1 MKIDELAEQAGRGA
15 RDAARVARRPD
26 IGRVQVSQ
34 RRRSA
39 VSVVVMAFVVT
50 VIAVGAIALW
60 PTAGESGP
68 EPGSVATSP
77 TSDFTIELP
86 GVVLGDSHVW
96 PETPRQGTPAEL
108 AAAFAIEVLKWDDP
122 AAIPDPDADPSG
134 PVWVNVNPRS
144 EGVAFGHV
152 LTVPVPE
159 GGRVIIQVGNQFFTG
174 GPVVGSIDGAAG
186 TRIEVIRVQYSVG
199 AEITISLKDGTQVVV
214 VDEFEVIDESG
225 VTARGISQIDIP
237 QIPEPSDIA
246 SILVRYVD
254 IAGDVNAVSGGHY

>member
-1 MKIDELAEQAGRGA
+1 MKIDELAEQAGRSA
-15 RDAARVARRPD
+15 REAARAAQRPD
-26 IGRVQVSQ
+26 IGKVQLSQ

-39 VSVVVMAFVVT
+39 ASVIVMAFVVT
-50 VIAVGAIALW
+50 VISVGTVVLW
-60 PTAGESGP
+60 ATAGESGP

-108 AAAFAIEVLKWDDP
+108 ATAFAIEVLEWDDP
-122 AAIPDPDADPSG
+122 AAIPDPDADASG
-134 PVWVNVNPRS
+134 PVWVSVTPRS
-144 EGVAFGHV
+144 EVVAFGHV
-152 LTVPVPE
+152 LTVPVE

-174 GPVVGSIDGAAG
+174 GPVVGSIDGGTG
-186 TRIEVIRVQYSVG
+186 TRIDVIRVQYSVG
-199 AEITISLKDGTQVVV
+199 AEITIRLVDRTQVVV
-214 VDEFEVIDESG
+214 VDEFEVIDEFG

>member
-1 MKIDELAEQAGRGA
+1 MKIDELAEQAGRSA
-15 RDAARVARRPD
+15 REAARAAQRPD
-26 IGRVQVSQ
+26 IGRVQASQ
-34 RRRSA
+34 RRRSTL
-39 VSVVVMAFVVT
+39 SVVVMAFVVT
-50 VIAVGAIALW
+50 VISVGAVAVW
-60 PTAGESGP
+60 PTAGKSEP

-77 TSDFTIELP
+77 TSRFTIELP

-108 AAAFAIEVLKWDDP
+108 ATAFAIEVLEWDDP

-144 EGVAFGHV
+144 EVVAFGHV

-174 GPVVGSIDGAAG
+174 GPVVGSIEGAAG

-199 AEITISLKDGTQVVV
+199 AEITIRLKDGTQIAVVEEF
-214 VDEFEVIDESG
+214 DEN
-225 VTARGISQIDIP
+225 AAGIGQIDIP